1 VAGGKACYQWAGSEW
16 KINADADWQD
26 PKFVDFRQGDDHPVV
41 YVNWDEAGAYVKWLN
56 TQRPGGALGAYRLP
70 SEAEWEYAARAN
82 TSSARFW
89 GDNPDDACKY
99 ANVADRN
106 FRTRFKDWDGT
117 IHDCEDGH
125 VFTAPVGGGQ
135 AGAGYRFRPN
145 AFGLYDMLGNTW
157 EWTQDCHQATYDA
170 KVATGRAFQASGSC
184 GRRVLRGGSWFS
196 RPDVVRSANRLRYD
210 PGSRGNDVGFRVART
225 LP

>member
-1 VAGGKACYQWAGSEW
+1 MGSNPRHF
-16 KINADADWQD
+16 NAKNRVG
-26 PKFVDFRQGDDHPVV
+26 PLHPVKQV
-41 YVNWDEAGAYVKWLN
+41 SWNYIVPPPDGFLVRLQAFTARAAAE
-56 TQRPGGALGAYRLP
+56 LP